1 MSSEVHKSI
10 EKRNVETENLFN
22 AEVIN
27 FPNDKNIDNENNL
40 KILVNNNEWK
50 ISNEN
55 NADQFRAVTGICLMF
70 VALILMGLYSNFF

>member
-27 FPNDKNIDNENNL
+27 FPNDKKINNSENTREINS
-40 KILVNNNEWK
+40 NFWK
-50 ISNEN
+50 INEKSNE
-55 NADQFRAVTGICLMF
+55 DQLRAVIGVCFMF
-70 VALILMGLYSNFF
+70 VALFLMGLYSNLV